1 MAAQSRPRPRRRA
14 KPDLTRPGGAMNL
27 IKSTGTI
34 GGLTLISRVAGFAR
48 EMLMSR
54 VMGASWQADAF
65 FVAFRLPN
73 TFRRLFG
80 EGAFSAGFVPLYA
93 QRLHGPGGE
102 AEAKHFSEE
111 VLAVFAPTLVLFTLL
126 FEIIM
131 GPFVSLLSGYTGE
144 QLSLATFLTSITFPY
159 LVLIS
164 LVSLFSGILNSLAR
178 FTAAAFAP
186 ALLNLAMLSA
196 LIFVPDGG
204 HITATALAIAVTL
217 GGVLQFGL
225 LMAAC
230 KRAGIVLKW
239 RKPRMTPGVRQFVR
253 VVVPATLG
261 AGVYQISAFIDT
273 FFLTR
278 IGTGAMSYFNYA
290 DRLNQLPLGV
300 IGAALGTAILPQISR
315 HVGANEP
322 AKAARVQGQAAEL
335 AMLLCLPAALA
346 LAVSAF
352 PLVSALFQGG
362 KFTTEDARLTAMTLS
377 IVVLGLPAY
386 VLVKVLTPGFYARQD
401 TATPVKVAVLI
412 LVATVVLNFLLIP
425 PFGIAG
431 LASAIAICSWLN
443 CVILYVILHRRGHFR
458 IEGWLASR
466 IARQLIA
473 AAAMAAALVGIR
485 MVLSGWFEGSVGHR
499 LAGVIAIVGG
509 GMAVYFPL
517 VWILGG
523 TDREE
528 LKELLKRR
536 RKYTDAG

>member
-1 MAAQSRPRPRRRA
+1 MAALQRANRPSTPPRAERA
-14 KPDLTRPGGAMNL
+14 RVNL
-27 IKSTGTI
+27 IKASGTI
-34 GGLTLISRVAGFAR
+34 GGLTMVSRIAGFAR

-93 QRLHGPGGE
+93 QRLHGENGE
-102 AEAKHFSEE
+102 VESKKFSEE
-111 VLAVFAPTLVLFTLL
+111 VLGVFLPTLLLFTLA

-131 GPFVSLLSGYTGE
+131 PAFVAVISGYSGE
-144 QLSLATFLTSITFPY
+144 KLALATFLTRITFPY

-186 ALLNLAMLSA
+186 ALLNLAMLTA
-196 LIFVPDGG
+196 LILVPQGG
-204 HITATALAIAVTL
+204 ALSATALAVGVTI
-217 GGVLQFGL
+217 GGVIQL
-225 LMAAC
+225 LLLLVAC
-230 KRAGIVLKW
+230 KRAGVVVKL
-239 RKPRMTPGVRQFVR
+239 RRPRMTPGVRQFVR

-315 HVGANEP
+315 HVGAGEHRE
-322 AKAARVQGQAAEL
+322 AARIQGQAAEL

-346 LAVSAF
+346 LSVSAF

-362 KFTTEDARLTAMTLS
+362 EFERADAAITAATLS

-401 TATPVKVAVLI
+401 TATPVKTAGVVLI
-412 LVATVVLNFLLIP
+412 ANIFLNFLLIWWLD
-425 PFGIAG
+425 FGILG
-431 LASAIAICSWLN
+431 LAAAIAIASWLN
-443 CVILYVILHRRGHFR
+443 CAILYTILHRRGHFR
-458 IEGWLASR
+458 IEPWLASR
-466 IARQLIA
+466 IVRQLLA
-473 AAAMAAALVGIR
+473 GALMVAALLAIR
-485 MVLSGWFEGSVGHR
+485 AGLHGWFQGNFGQRLVGVAA
-499 LAGVIAIVGG
+499 LVGG
-509 GMAVYFPL
+509 GMAVYFPA
-517 VWILGG
+517 VWMLGG
-523 TDREE
+523 TDKEE
-528 LKELLKRR
+528 LLALFR
-536 RKYTDAG
+536 RKKKVPEA